1 MQTITKYE
9 TQQPG
14 ISCPNPRN
22 HSLMDSSL
30 GVKEISEI
38 MRAEEASGPI
48 LDSRVRAF
56 HDSHDERY
64 REPFG
69 ARPCGSQVTLRLMAG
84 SQVPLTEC
92 VLCVISERT
101 GNQAAYPMQMIRY
114 KDLSLCGTEDAGK
127 HPAFGTIFE
136 RTLELPKEPGLIWYY
151 FRLEAGGTTYYY
163 HNNPLRLGGVGMLCP
178 LSDRDVS
185 PEPHG
190 LSIPRCPPY
199 QITVY
204 KPSRVPEWFKRG
216 VMYQIFVDRFYNG
229 FPDGK
234 ILNPKKK
241 TLVHT
246 HWDDTPFYI
255 RDEKGRV
262 KRWDFFGGN
271 LQGIIA
277 KLPYLEELAVSVL
290 YLNPIFEAA
299 SNHKYDTGDYL
310 KIDPMYGDLETFVRL
325 VREAKRRGI
334 SIILDGVFSH
344 TGADSK
350 YFNKYGSYPELG
362 AFQAEVSQYYPWYR
376 LECPGGRYE
385 CWWGEEDLPNV
396 NELEPSYLEFML
408 GRENGVARYWLRQG
422 ARGWRLDVA
431 DELPDE
437 FIRRLRTAVKETDP
451 EAVLIGEVWD
461 DASNKVS
468 YGERR
473 EYFLGEE
480 LDSVMNY
487 PLRDILLK
495 YMLGQESARDAALR
509 IMSLYENYP
518 PENFRAAMNLL
529 GSHDRIRILTLMG
542 DAPPEGSLS
551 PSEREEYRLS
561 EPARERAVRRL
572 KLLVLLQM
580 TLPGVPSVYYGDEA
594 GLEGYSDPYNRGT
607 YPWGREDR
615 EILQWHKQMI
625 WLRNEY
631 DVLKEGDFKPFYI
644 GDDVLGFRTRAVR
657 RVSDGHAP
665 NSGKHGH
672 HEEVIVCVNRDR
684 YERKGF
690 SLGLGEQA
698 TGPLVTDG
706 ELTETAA
713 PDPRELCV
721 LELLSG
727 EKVLP
732 EESGNSIRCS
742 LGPLEGKAYYVFERS
757 SRGQGSAHGSSSK
770 VPFSRR
776 ACGVLLHLT
785 SLPSRWGIGDM
796 GEGAKRFVDFLSSAG
811 QSLWQVLPLNPTGYG
826 NSPYSGPSVMA
837 GNPLLI
843 SPDLLLKEDLL
854 TEGDLSPELER
865 LRQGGMG
872 AGKVN
877 YLLVAEVK
885 ERLFRK
891 AWERFRKRPPEEQR
905 LQADSSEG
913 LSLAEFVR
921 ENERWLEDYCLF
933 MALKKKM
940 NGLPWVEW
948 DEPLA
953 QRMPQAL
960 DERRAELSQ
969 EIEYQRFL
977 QYAFQRQWESLKAY
991 ANRHGIKIVGDL
1003 PIYTDAD
1010 SCDTWAHRHL
1020 FKLDETGRPEGLA
1033 GVPPDYFSATGQL
1046 WGNPVYNWREM
1057 EKDGYAWWK
1066 ARVRR
1071 MLCLCDYLR
1080 LDHFRGFAGFW
1091 EVPAGESTAQNGR
1104 WMKGPG
1110 KRFFEALREE
1120 FGDLPFIA
1128 EDLGYITP
1136 DVRVLRNIYGLPGM
1150 KVFQFEESPDKVLAD
1165 LDAETA
1171 REKGEAAPVERHRDE
1186 DQDGDWVYYSGTH
1199 DNDTLIGWCSGT
1211 AEGQGRP
1218 DVGRL
1223 TLQEK
1228 QALARRILRRIYLSE
1243 ARWVIIPFQDLLG
1256 LGSEAR
1262 MNTPGTAE
1270 GNWEWRMEAEDL
1282 EPEMACRG
1290 GEDRDPEAA
1299 GGTPLSQ
1306 WLRERAVESGRATVN
1321 FADGGMDR

>member
-1 MQTITKYE
+1 
-9 TQQPG
+9 
-14 ISCPNPRN
+14 
-22 HSLMDSSL
+22 MDSSL
-30 GVKEISEI
+30 GVKELPEI
-38 MRAEEASGPI
+38 MRPEEEASETREPS
-48 LDSRVRAF
+48 LRAY

-69 ARPCGSQVTLRLMAG
+69 ARPCGSRVTLRLMVG
-84 SQVPLTEC
+84 SEVPLKGC

-101 GNQAAYPMQMIRY
+101 GDQAAYPMQMIRY
-114 KDLSLCGTEDAGK
+114 KDLSLCGSEGAGK

-185 PEPHG
+185 PEPNN
-190 LSIPRCPPY
+190 LSVPRCPPY

-204 KPSRVPEWFKRG
+204 KPSRVPEWFKSG

-229 FPDGK
+229 LPDGK
-234 ILNPKKK
+234 ILNPKRNS
-241 TLVHT
+241 LIHA

-271 LQGIIA
+271 LLGIVA
-277 KLPYLEELAVSVL
+277 KLSYLEELGVSAL

-310 KIDPMYGDLETFVRL
+310 KIDPMYGDLETFALL
-325 VREAKRRGI
+325 VKEARRRGI

-344 TGADSK
+344 TGADSR
-350 YFNKYGSYPELG
+350 YFNRYGHYPELG
-362 AFQAEVSQYYPWYR
+362 AFQAEISPYYPWYR

-396 NELEPSYLEFML
+396 NELEPSYVEFIL
-408 GRENGVARYWLRQG
+408 GKENGVARYWLRQG

-437 FIRRLRTAVKETDP
+437 FIRRLRKAVKETDP
-451 EAVLIGEVWD
+451 EAVLIGEVWE
-461 DASNKVS
+461 DASNKIS

-495 YMLGQESARDAALR
+495 YMLGRESAREAADR

-518 PENFRAAMNLL
+518 PENFRATMNLL
-529 GSHDRIRILTLMG
+529 GSHDRIRILTLLG

-551 PSEREEYRLS
+551 VAEREEYRLS
-561 EPARERAVRRL
+561 QPARERAVRRL
-572 KLLVLLQM
+572 KLMVLLQM
-580 TLPGVPSVYYGDEA
+580 TLPGVPCVYYGDEA
-594 GLEGYSDPYNRGT
+594 GMEGYSDPYNRGT

-615 EILQWHKQMI
+615 EILEWHKQVI

-631 DVLKEGDFKPFYI
+631 DVLKEGDFKPFHF
-644 GDDVLGFRTRAVR
+644 GDDVLGFRSRAVR
-657 RVSDGHAP
+657 RPHDGCAP
-665 NSGKHGH
+665 GG
-672 HEEVIVCVNRDR
+672 EEHDQYEEIIVCVNRDR
-684 YERKGF
+684 YEWKGF
-690 SLGLGEQA
+690 TLDIGEKA
-698 TGPLVTDG
+698 TGPHGSDEGLEGSATQ
-706 ELTETAA
+706 A
-713 PDPRELCV
+713 PRDLRLRNV
-721 LELLSG
+721 RILELLSG
-727 EKVLP
+727 ETVLP
-732 EESGNSIRCS
+732 DESGSTIRCS
-742 LGPLEGKAYYVFERS
+742 LGPLEGKVYYVFEKTPRKPATRS
-757 SRGQGSAHGSSSK
+757 TSLSSSTA
-770 VPFSRR
+770 PFSRR

-811 QSLWQVLPLNPTGYG
+811 QSLWQVLPLNPPGYG

-843 SPDLLLKEDLL
+843 SPDLLLEEGLL
-854 TEGDLSPELER
+854 TEGDLSRELEH
-865 LRQGGMG
+865 LRQSGLN
-872 AGKVN
+872 AGRVD
-877 YLLVAEVK
+877 YPLVAEAK
-885 ERLFRK
+885 ERIFGK
-891 AWERFRKRPPEEQR
+891 AWERFGMRPPQEQILR
-905 LQADSSEG
+905 VGEG
-913 LSLAEFVR
+913 QGGSFREFVQR
-921 ENERWLEDYCLF
+921 NKGWLDDYCLF

-948 DEPLA
+948 EEGLA
-953 QRMPQAL
+953 KRVPRFL
-960 DERRAELSQ
+960 DEARADLAPD
-969 EIEYQRFL
+969 IEYQRFL
-977 QYAFQRQWESLKAY
+977 QYLFHCQWTSLKAY
-991 ANRHGIKIVGDL
+991 ANSRGIWIIGDL
-1003 PIYTDAD
+1003 PVYTDAD

-1020 FKLDETGRPEGLA
+1020 FKLDGHGKPEGLA

-1046 WGNPVYNWREM
+1046 WGNPVYDWREM
-1057 EKDGYAWWK
+1057 EKEGYAWWK
-1066 ARVRR
+1066 ARVHR
-1071 MLCLCDYLR
+1071 MLGLCDYLR

-1091 EVPAGESTAQNGR
+1091 EVPAGETTAQNGR

-1136 DVRVLRNIYGLPGM
+1136 YVRNLKNIVGLPGM
-1150 KVFQFEESPDKVLAD
+1150 RVFQFEHSPDEVLSGLNEEVD
-1165 LDAETA
+1165 
-1171 REKGEAAPVERHRDE
+1171 PERGGASRDE
-1186 DQDGDWVYYSGTH
+1186 QGQGDGEDCVYYSGTH
-1199 DNDTLIGWCSGT
+1199 DNDTLIGWLLGEGK
-1211 AEGQGRP
+1211 AE
-1218 DVGRL
+1218 
-1223 TLQEK
+1223 EK
-1228 QALARRILRRIYLSE
+1228 TLARQVLRRIYLSD
-1243 ARWVIIPFQDLLG
+1243 AKWVIVPFQDLLG
-1256 LGSEAR
+1256 LGSKAR
-1262 MNTPGTAE
+1262 MNTPGTSE
-1270 GNWEWRMEAEDL
+1270 GNWEWRMKAEDL
-1282 EPEMACRG
+1282 ELETLAPAGESRAKEPTHANKTANKPEGSRSLL
-1290 GEDRDPEAA
+1290 D
-1299 GGTPLSQ
+1299 
-1306 WLRERAVESGRATVN
+1306 WLKKCSEESGRAPTCN
-1321 FADGGMDR
+1321 